1 MHWASTRSYSVI
13 AFRHR
18 KLLAIKAYF
27 DDEKKLSAQKS
38 TTTPF
43 MKIWLATTTS
53 FLHVLLWVENRTW
66 FYQIWSSIMKRV
78 FWYQQSSQEGS
89 FYSQDRN
96 IFQRIVCG
104 GPRIEISGGGW
115 GWLQITTVGGSCWFY
130 DEQMVK
136 VLLGRDLCEL
146 NIFNQ
151 ILRSNKMHYKRNY
164 NQTLKTES
172 HAFVHV
178 ML

>member
-1 MHWASTRSYSVI
+1 
-13 AFRHR
+13 
-18 KLLAIKAYF
+18 
-27 DDEKKLSAQKS
+27 
-38 TTTPF
+38 

-66 FYQIWSSIMKRV
+66 FYQIWSLIMKRV

-104 GPRIEISGGGW
+104 GPRIEISGGG

-136 VLLGRDLCEL
+136 VWLGRDLCEL
-146 NIFNQ
+146 NIFHQ
-151 ILRSNKMHYKRNY
+151 ILRSNKTRYKKNC
-164 NQTLKTES
+164 NETLKMEA

-178 ML
+178 VLWAFGIYKSSRRCEKGKSPILVLYCYT